1 MLCKFFKEDSQF
13 INIFNKIID
22 SKLFMFFI
30 VVLGLFSNLFSIELI
45 VYTIYALIVCLVSIF
60 GKNFIVNLPMAVVG
74 YMTFSKENNPRGPN
88 NTSIFFEKE
97 VQIYFII
104 ICVFIGIFT
113 LSRMI
118 HDLVSYKE
126 RRKTPRLGLGFLILG
141 ISFIIGGVFS
151 DGYEFKSSLF
161 GLLEIIALSFSY
173 FIFYYT
179 SDFKRIDKEYWAE
192 LFTIVSIMMF
202 IEVGYVLIEGGVFNL
217 NTPLNRSELW
227 TGWGHH
233 NNMGGIVLMCMP
245 APFYLATVKKHGWI
259 YCLLGNFATLS
270 CFLCMSRNAMLVGT
284 IIYITMFILV
294 LKKSK
299 EENRVNNLLVYLSCF
314 IIIAISITFYNDV
327 VYNLLYETISKG
339 FSFSGRIEIY
349 SHAIEEFISSPIF
362 GKDFYN
368 SNIGQWGEY
377 SPNSF
382 LPGRYHNTIFQ
393 LLASTGIVGLLAYIY
408 HRYETI
414 KLLFKNFNYSKLFIW
429 LSIFAFL
436 VSSLFDCFFF
446 NFGPGL
452 LYSALLLLLEKQD
465 ELESA

>member
-1 MLCKFFKEDSQF
+1 MLCKIFKEDSQF

-22 SKLFMFFI
+22 SKLFMLFI

-45 VYTIYALIVCLVSIF
+45 VYTIYALIVCLVSMF

-104 ICVFIGIFT
+104 ICVFIGSFT

-151 DGYEFKSSLF
+151 NGYEFKSSLF

-179 SDFKRIDKEYWAE
+179 SDFKKIDKEYWAE
-192 LFTIVSIMMF
+192 LFTIVSMMMF

-217 NTPLNRSELW
+217 NTSLNRSDLW

-299 EENRVNNLLVYLSCF
+299 EENRVNNLLVYLSCV
-314 IIIAISITFYNDV
+314 III
-327 VYNLLYETISKG
+327 L
-339 FSFSGRIEIY
+339 
-349 SHAIEEFISSPIF
+349 
-362 GKDFYN
+362 
-368 SNIGQWGEY
+368 
-377 SPNSF
+377 
-382 LPGRYHNTIFQ
+382 
-393 LLASTGIVGLLAYIY
+393 
-408 HRYETI
+408 
-414 KLLFKNFNYSKLFIW
+414 
-429 LSIFAFL
+429 
-436 VSSLFDCFFF
+436 
-446 NFGPGL
+446 
-452 LYSALLLLLEKQD
+452 
-465 ELESA
+465 